1 MKIDIL
7 TIFPDFF
14 RGPLDY
20 GIVRRARETGL
31 VEINI
36 HDLRAFTKD
45 KHRTVD
51 DRPFGGGEGMVLK
64 PEPIFECLES
74 FGDVAS
80 REVRLSAGAKQSV
93 ILLSA
98 QGRRLD
104 QTLAAELSALDR
116 IVLIC
121 GRYEGVD
128 ERISE
133 HLADRE
139 LSIGDYV
146 LSGGELGAAVIVETV
161 TRLIPGAVGNQAS
174 TRQESFT
181 DVRSE
186 DARTES
192 FTVGAQ
198 LAGDGP
204 SSTCVSGGLLDYP
217 HYTRPAD
224 FRGMA
229 VPEVLV
235 NGNHD
240 QIRSWRRKTALAKT
254 LRNRPDLL
262 ERVALTAVDKELLAQ
277 IKLDQ
282 IKLVQGTTDGDG
294 ASPVSTKDLS
304 AKDHGKS

>member
-1 MKIDIL
+1 MKVDIL

-20 GIVRRARETGL
+20 GIVRRARETSL

-80 REVRLSAGAKQSV
+80 RELRLIPGAKQSV

-104 QTLAAELSALDR
+104 QSMAAELSALDR

-139 LSIGDYV
+139 VSIGDYV
-146 LSGGELGAAVIVETV
+146 LSGGELGAAVMVDAI
-161 TRLIPGAVGNQAS
+161 TRLIPGAVGNQNS

-181 DVRSE
+181 E
-186 DARTES
+186 HEELTGE
-192 FTVGAQ
+192 
-198 LAGDGP
+198 GP

-262 ERVALTAVDKELLAQ
+262 ERVALTAEDKEMLTQ
-277 IKLDQ
+277 IKLEQ
-282 IKLVQGTTDGDG
+282 IKLAQGILTETGQ
-294 ASPVSTKDLS
+294 APSLQEIK
-304 AKDHGKS
+304 GKN